1 MKHKL
6 KTTLILLGMFLLTQF
21 IGLFVINSYNFH
33 GLPTAFE
40 SQEVTFLSF
49 LPSLVFAILLIMLLM
64 KYKQKIVMRI
74 WFTLVVIIALYL
86 TFNSFLMS
94 ANVRIGYLALLL
106 AIPLGLL
113 KVFRPTNKIHNFTEV
128 LIYPGIA
135 AIFVPILGVYSVLI
149 LLILISAYD
158 MWAVWHSEIMQ
169 KMAKFQMEEVGIFG
183 GFLISSLTKKQREE
197 IRKYKLQKTK
207 TKNLKKLK
215 KMKINLAML
224 GGGDVVFP
232 IITAGV
238 YMVAFNS
245 IIPAIFII
253 VGAFLGLTYLLSVS
267 EKKKFYPA
275 MPFISGGIFIAL
287 AIWFLLSLI

>member
-1 MKHKL
+1 
-6 KTTLILLGMFLLTQF
+6 
-21 IGLFVINSYNFH
+21 
-33 GLPTAFE
+33 
-40 SQEVTFLSF
+40 
-49 LPSLVFAILLIMLLM
+49 
-64 KYKQKIVMRI
+64 
-74 WFTLVVIIALYL
+74 
-86 TFNSFLMS
+86 MS